1 MRSTLAGAVG
11 RQNGRTD
18 LYART
23 SRTGTHAP
31 RDRADAPRG
40 PARAHLAGLY
50 ARTSRTRTR
59 APRAPVRAHLA
70 HPYAR
75 TSRTRTRAWITPPYV
90 RTPSTSR
97 YAEDPAVRDGGV
109 FECLERATW

>member
-40 PARAHLAGLY
+40 PA
-50 ARTSRTRTR
+50 
-59 APRAPVRAHLA
+59 RAHLA